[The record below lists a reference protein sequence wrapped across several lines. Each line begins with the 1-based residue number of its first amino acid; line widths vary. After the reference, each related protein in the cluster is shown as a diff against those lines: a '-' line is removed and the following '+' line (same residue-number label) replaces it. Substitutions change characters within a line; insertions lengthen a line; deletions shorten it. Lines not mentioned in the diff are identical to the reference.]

1 MAEQSLRDRILSAD
15 DRKKEAVFVPQWGLS
30 VFVRTLTGAERDD
43 WEASIVQQR
52 GKATTYDLRNV
63 RARLVCKCIV
73 DESGKRVF
81 SDHEAEALGEKSA
94 AALDLLDATHAR
106 VPSGTTKMPWPGP
119 AHASGETHDEHR
131 LPGRSASAP
140 VAGEA

>member
-94 AALDLLDATHAR
+94 AALDLLFTVAQRLNALTNAD
-106 VPSGTTKMPWPGP
+106 VEDLGK
-119 AHASGETHDEHR
+119 ASGIVQ
-131 LPGRSASAP
+131 SAGS
-140 VAGEA
+140 GSG

>member
-1 MAEQSLRDRILSAD
+1 MPELSLRDRILSAD

-52 GKATTYDLRNV
+52 GKATTYDLRNI

-94 AALDLLDATHAR
+94 AALDLLFTVAQRLNALTNAD
-106 VPSGTTKMPWPGP
+106 VEDLGK
-119 AHASGETHDEHR
+119 ASGIVQ
-131 LPGRSASAP
+131 SAGS
-140 VAGEA
+140 GSG

>member
-1 MAEQSLRDRILSAD
+1 MPELSLRDRILSAD

-52 GKATTYDLRNV
+52 GKATTYDLRNL

-73 DESGKRVF
+73 DEGGRRVF
-81 SDHEAEALGEKSA
+81 SDHEAEVLGEKSA
-94 AALDLLDATHAR
+94 AALDLLFTVAQRLNALTNAD
-106 VPSGTTKMPWPGP
+106 VEELGK
-119 AHASGETHDEHR
+119 ASGIVQ
-131 LPGRSASAP
+131 SAGS
-140 VAGEA
+140 GSG